1 MKAGTILPN
10 YEPMHYIGEKEL
22 DTLVLDVYPGEGSYV
37 NYQDNGEDFAYR
49 DGAYNLYRFTQKGGV
64 LTIELIHDGYEKKYR
79 QFTVCFGG
87 QKQTIPFHGETV
99 TVKLEA

>member
-1 MKAGTILPN
+1 MIEYYLGIDSDYILVGLAGLTAILLITILV
-10 YEPMHYIGEKEL
+10 MIIQLHKL
-22 DTLVLDVYPGEGSYV
+22 
-37 NYQDNGEDFAYR
+37 
-49 DGAYNLYRFTQKGGV
+49 K
-64 LTIELIHDGYEKKYR
+64 KKYR